1 MQQSNNLS
9 GILTC
14 ARYSFAPNYY
24 KYCGPDANKKISS
37 YLQNSHANPNLV
49 EILGQFDVL
58 FRYLSLI
65 AHSNNIADPFDSRV
79 VEAYWI
85 GNRLLERIK
94 PSQLGEH
101 LLYDQELK
109 KRLPEKM
116 LKWVL
121 EKVPKGAK
129 IHHSFHVFNVFIR
142 TGHLIAP
149 HTIDTIDQCRI
160 GWGKVVKVQSAK
172 CKVQSRKLISQNKKL
187 VLIESERELSAPIDG
202 SIKNK
207 LKPGDLVSFHWGFI
221 CDKITPQQAKNLAF
235 YTNHN
240 LRLANETV

>member
-1 MQQSNNLS
+1 VQSNNLS

-37 YLQNSHANPNLV
+37 YLQNSHADPNLV
-49 EILGQFDVL
+49 EILDQFDVL

-65 AHSNNIADPFDSRV
+65 AHSNNIADPFDQRV

-85 GNRLLERIK
+85 GNSLLEKVK
-94 PSQLGEH
+94 PTQLGNH
-101 LLYDQELK
+101 LLYDQQLK
-109 KRLPEKM
+109 KRLPPKM
-116 LKWVL
+116 LKWVV
-121 EKVPKGAK
+121 EKIPKGVK
-129 IHHSFHVFNVFIR
+129 VHHSFHVFNIFIR

-149 HTIDTIDQCRI
+149 HTVDTMDQCRI
-160 GWGKVVKVQSAK
+160 GWGKVIKVHSSQFTVHS
-172 CKVQSRKLISQNKKL
+172 QKLISQNKKL
-187 VLIESERELSAPIDG
+187 VFIDSVRELSTPIDR

-235 YTNHN
+235 YTNQN
-240 LRLANETV
+240 LKLANETI